1 MYVRVFIILTLT
13 LLALHLFVFKVV
25 NDGALEKQ
33 GQVAL
38 GNYEFRRF
46 SVIF

>member
-1 MYVRVFIILTLT
+1 MYARVFIILTLT

-33 GQVAL
+33 GQVW
-38 GNYEFRRF
+38 NYKFRRF